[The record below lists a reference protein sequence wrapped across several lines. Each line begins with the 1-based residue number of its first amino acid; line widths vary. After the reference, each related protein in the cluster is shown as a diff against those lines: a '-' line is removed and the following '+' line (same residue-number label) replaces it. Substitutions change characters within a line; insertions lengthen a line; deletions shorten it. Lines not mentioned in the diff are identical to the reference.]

1 MINRN
6 ATIFKN
12 IGLGLIFLFAIISC
26 EKDFEDI
33 AIDLIDNKAFSVGDT
48 LIEIISYNKNIE
60 FSRVD
65 NNNGRKQPLSL
76 LGVNQDNDFGHVKSA
91 LISQLNLPI
100 IGVAFG
106 DNATIDQVILDIPYF
121 ATRDGDQ
128 DAIDPDTGDVIEDE
142 DGNAIQVPNFK
153 IDSIYGNKEQEFN
166 ITINELGTFLNTL
179 DPDNPSKGMK
189 YYSDKVYEIKD
200 QLFSDDFLSDR
211 NDTVI
216 YVNRDKVIIG
226 IDENDDLIY
235 DIDTVKAEDSKPSIK
250 FSLDKNFFKNRFVD
264 HEGSSDFE
272 NNAVFYHYFR
282 GLYVDA
288 NGSDGALLNLSTLKA
303 KMTIYYTND
312 IIKDEGADEDLNF
325 NGVKGE
331 TGVVIKTKQSMHF
344 ALGGVRTGN
353 YTRDYNRPEII
364 NALDNPNVDAGEKK
378 LFVQGAAGSEAII
391 DLFPRVDDLDELRQK
406 GWLINEANVTIYLD
420 GDQDEVPSSLFLYNE
435 ENASMLPDYYAFN
448 FGPEVY
454 GGLLEYDEEG
464 NPEKYKFRITKYVKD
479 ILNEDDP
486 KKSSKLALKNFVNT
500 DGFDPQVIDT
510 LVADYNWIPKG
521 IVLKGNLPD
530 TDMERIKLEIYYSK
544 SKFK

>member
-235 DIDTVKAEDSKPSIK
+235 DIDTVKAEDSKPSMK

>member
-1 MINRN
+1 KNV
-6 ATIFKN
+6 AIFKN

-33 AIDLIDNKAFSVGDT
+33 AIDLVGNKAFSVGDT

-60 FSRVD
+60 SSRVD
-65 NNNGRKQPLSL
+65 NNNDRKLPLSL
-76 LGVNQDNDFGHVKSA
+76 LGVNQDNDFGHIKSA

-100 IGVAFG
+100 LGVIFG

-121 ATRDGDQ
+121 ATRDENQ

-153 IDSIYGNKEQEFN
+153 IDSIYGNTEQEFN

-179 DPDNPSKGMK
+179 DPQNPSRGMK

-200 QLFSDDFLSDR
+200 QLFSDDFLADR
-211 NDTVI
+211 NDTI
-216 YVNRDKVIIG
+216 LYINRDLVIIG
-226 IDENDDLIY
+226 IDENDDPIY
-235 DIDTVKAEDSKPSIK
+235 DIDTVKADDSNPSMK
-250 FSLDKNFFKNRFVD
+250 FSLDKNFFKTRFID

-272 NNAVFYHYFR
+272 NNFVFHHYFR

-288 NGSDGALLNLSTLKA
+288 NGSDGTLLNLSTLKA

-312 IIKDEGADEDLNF
+312 ITKDEGADEDLNF

-331 TGVVIKTKQSMHF
+331 TDVVIKTKQSMHF
-344 ALGGVRTGN
+344 IMGGVRTGN
-353 YTRDYNRPEII
+353 YTRDYNKPEII
-364 NALDNPNVDAGEKK
+364 NALDNPNMDDGEKK
-378 LFVQGAAGSEAII
+378 LFVQGASGSEAII
-391 DLFPRVDDLDELRQK
+391 DLFPSIDDLYELRQK
-406 GWLINEANVTIYLD
+406 GWLINEANVTIYID
-420 GDQDEVPSSLFLYNE
+420 GDQDEVPSSLYLYNE
-435 ENASMLPDYYAFN
+435 ENGSMLPDYYTFN

-454 GGLLEYDEEG
+454 GGLLEYDDEG

-479 ILNEDDP
+479 ILDEDDP

-500 DGFDPQVIDT
+500 DGFDPQVLDT

-521 IVLKGNLPD
+521 VVLKGNLPD